1 MKNLAFLIALLLAT
15 ASFPAQ
21 AAPEVLALNAKEL
34 REMKLESIPPFPAEM
49 VLKGESENWERVLH
63 QGDVVVAIFAA
74 KPAVIE
80 ISDPFPYDEF
90 VLILEGQVT
99 LTHIDGEQQTYKAGE
114 TFLVPKGWL
123 GTWDMPDNY
132 REMIVIETRA
142 WLASG
147 E

>member
-1 MKNLAFLIALLLAT
+1 MKNLTFLIALLLAT
-15 ASFPAQ
+15 ASFRAQ
-21 AAPEVLALNAKEL
+21 AAPEVLPLNAEEL
-34 REMKLESIPPFPAEM
+34 RGIKLESIAPFPAEM

-63 QGDVVVAIFAA
+63 QGDVVVAIFEA

-80 ISDPFPYDEF
+80 INDPFPYDEF

-99 LTHIDGEQQTYKAGE
+99 LTHIDGEKQTYKAGE